1 MEAIFIA
8 GGVCD
13 RKILLIFANHEKLK
27 CQTEKTTLLFQEK

>member
-13 RKILLIFANHEKLK
+13 RKILLTFVNYEKLK